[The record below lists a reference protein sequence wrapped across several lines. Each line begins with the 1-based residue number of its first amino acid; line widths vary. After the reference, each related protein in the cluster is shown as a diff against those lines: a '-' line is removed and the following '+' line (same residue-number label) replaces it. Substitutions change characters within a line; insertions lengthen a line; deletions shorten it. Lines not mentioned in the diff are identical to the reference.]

1 MSLLLWQQRP
11 DIGPTAQ
18 RGAAMTYVAST
29 GKTLLWGGLGD
40 EGSSKE
46 AWEFEG
52 DGWVQVGDTG
62 PRPIAGAATR
72 SVPSRTR
79 AASSGEDRQTFP

>member
-52 DGWVQVGDTG
+52 DCWVQVGEY
-62 PRPIAGAATR
+62 RPEANRWRGYTFGAF
-72 SVPSRTR
+72 SHLSC
-79 AASSGEDRQTFP
+79 E